1 MDVMDCKT
9 QKNCQMTMKEWEE
22 YYNNENPE
30 PSVNTPEEEVEEGS
44 TPAQPERKRQL
55 NVISLEFSFTK
66 MEPLVVAPRVV
77 RQVDWTNHVWP
88 RHLKENQTE
97 GTNDLRDMWYPKV
110 QKYCLMSVKGCYTG
124 KKNHTPVFVS

>member
-1 MDVMDCKT
+1 
-9 QKNCQMTMKEWEE
+9 MKEWEE

-124 KKNHTPVFVS
+124 KKTHTPVFVS